1 MVRKVIAPSLLIL
14 LIFTLAG
21 CTGPVLVR
29 AHPEGGY
36 VRAQGYSHEDNSRI
50 TAELKIFGIIDPG
63 SISFEGTAPQELK
76 IEYQSDEATV
86 SWFVPEDRIGKWNKA
101 PYFIL
106 GRSKDR
112 PFKIR
117 VDCQP
122 KHTLLTEMILIPGA
136 RL

>member
-1 MVRKVIAPSLLIL
+1 MFRRIIAPSLLL
-14 LIFTLAG
+14 LLVVTIAG

-36 VRAQGYSHEDNSRI
+36 VRAQGYSHEYNSRI
-50 TAELKIFGIIDPG
+50 TAELKIFGIIDPS
-63 SISFEGTAPQELK
+63 SISFEGTSPEELK
-76 IEYQSDEATV
+76 IEYQPNEATV
-86 SWFVPEDRIGKWNKA
+86 SWFVPEDRIGKWNKG

-122 KHTLLTEMILIPGA
+122 KHTLLTEVILIPGI
-136 RL
+136 R

>member
-1 MVRKVIAPSLLIL
+1 MPRKVIAPLLL
-14 LIFTLAG
+14 TSLIFTLAG
-21 CTGPVLVR
+21 CTGPVWVR
-29 AHPEGGY
+29 ARPEGGY

-50 TAELKIFGIIDPG
+50 TAELKIFGTIDPS
-63 SISFEGTAPQELK
+63 SISFEGASPQELK

-86 SWFVPEDRIGKWNKA
+86 RWSVPGDRIGKWNKA

-122 KHTLLTEMILIPGA
+122 KHTILTEMILIPGA

>member
-1 MVRKVIAPSLLIL
+1 MLQKSLASSFLVFL
-14 LIFTLAG
+14 VVSLAG
-21 CTGPVLVR
+21 CTGPVWVHAR
-29 AHPEGGY
+29 PEGGY
-36 VRAQGYSHEDNSRI
+36 VRAQGHSREENSRI
-50 TAELKIFGIIDPG
+50 IAELKIFGVIDLN
-63 SISFEGTAPQELK
+63 SVTFEGVSPQELK
-76 IEYQSDEATV
+76 IDYQSGEATV
-86 SWFVPEDRIGKWNKA
+86 SWSAPEDRIGKWNKS

-122 KHTLLTEMILIPGA
+122 KHTLLTEMILVPGL